1 MWEKAYAKILEG
13 IDPTCLPYLLIIG
26 LLVVGI
32 TKLWQAWRNDSQR
45 HLASVEEFSDAV
57 AKMRE
62 ILIVIKDRLR
72 DHHDA

>member
-32 TKLWQAWRNDSQR
+32 SKIWRAWRNDSQR
-45 HLASVEEFSDAV
+45 YLGSVEDFSAAV

-62 ILIVIKDRLR
+62 TLGILKDRSDR
-72 DHHDA
+72 DA